1 MDMVVHKAM
10 AYQLKPPFETN
21 IPKQPEIDNP
31 VRIGIENILS
41 MVPPLRNMM
50 DPAGNYNTWS
60 A

>member
-1 MDMVVHKAM
+1 M